1 MTGEG
6 LRAAKE
12 QARAGRVK
20 QNARVR
26 NISESG
32 LLVELTEPLPVG
44 CELQVSFSLDSEHA
58 YTLRST
64 VVRVEAGESNGKK
77 RRYEAGLRF
86 QRRAKSLKPELH
98 RLARRQ
104 LAAG

>member
-1 MTGEG
+1 M
-6 LRAAKE
+6 
-12 QARAGRVK
+12 
-20 QNARVR
+20 
-26 NISESG
+26 
-32 LLVELTEPLPVG
+32 ELNEPVPVG
-44 CELQVSFSLDSEHA
+44 CELQVSFSLGSDHA

-64 VVRVEAGESNGKK
+64 VVRVEPGAANGKR

-86 QRRAKSLKPELH
+86 QRRARSLQPELV